1 MGRQSRGRSW
11 MTAAALA
18 SSVASCAAPH
28 VTPTVTP
35 WQAPLSAQN
44 PFVGTRPYQG
54 LLVIL
59 LRFNSSDLKNTN
71 NTLYE
76 VRDGDAIGHWY
87 VVRDLGAAL
96 GETAR
101 LMPIRGNPQLL
112 AREPLVAGVRDG
124 FVEFN

>member
-1 MGRQSRGRSW
+1 MGSQSRGRSW

-18 SSVASCAAPH
+18 SSLASCAAPH
-28 VTPTVTP
+28 VTPTMAP

-59 LRFNSSDLKNTN
+59 LMFNSSDLKNTN

-76 VRDGDAIGHWY
+76 VGDAIRHWY

-101 LMPIRGNPQLL
+101 LMPTAANRKAL
-112 AREPLVAGVRDG
+112 AARPPLPVSGTGSVG
-124 FVEFN
+124 